1 MSSRQVQKFLAK
13 AEKLAKSID
22 AHLWTNSSNVR
33 ADFPAPADVM
43 GIHILSDNGE
53 PYVHVVVRVNHDLP
67 LVNVTLLEAHAPQGA
82 RSVITAFDVDLDLDG
97 KLVIENSEHMYLWT
111 LALAERVKAT
121 VKTLVKLN
129 EIYAKL
135 DKLVP
140 REVIKISQDLELTR
154 MEYALNLALAGRHKL
169 AWSMYMPMS

>member
-22 AHLWTNSSNVR
+22 AHLWTNSSGVR

-53 PYVHVVVRVNHDLP
+53 PYVHVVVKANHDLP
-67 LVNVTLLEAHAPQGA
+67 FVNVTLLEAHTPQGV
-82 RSVITAFDVDLDLDG
+82 RSFITAFDVDLDGELITE
-97 KLVIENSEHMYLWT
+97 KSEHMYLWIP
-111 LALAERVKAT
+111 ALVERVKAT
-121 VKTLVKLN
+121 VKTLMQLN

-140 REVIKISQDLELTR
+140 KEVVKVSQDLELTR
-154 MEYALNLALAGRHKL
+154 MEHDLNLTLVGRIGMLHAGRYRH
-169 AWSMYMPMS
+169 AS

>member
-22 AHLWTNSSNVR
+22 VHLWTNSKNVR

-53 PYVHVVVRVNHDLP
+53 PYVHVVIRVPHDMP
-67 LVNVTLLEAHAPQGA
+67 FVHVTLMEAHAPQGA
-82 RSVITAFDVDLDLDG
+82 REFITAFKADLDG
-97 KLVIENSEHMYLWT
+97 KLVIEKSEHMYLWT
-111 LALAERVKAT
+111 QALAERVKAT

-154 MEYALNLALAGRHKL
+154 MEYALNLALTGRHKL
-169 AWSMYMPMS
+169 AWSLYMPMS